1 MVNIRNIEKSEI
13 KQVAHLEDLC
23 FPENERASLKTITD
37 RVSQASELQ
46 LGLFAPT
53 KHTTTLIG
61 HLMAT
66 RTSSESVTVDSMSKH
81 EPTGNNV
88 AIHSLSIH
96 PAHRSR
102 GYAKQLIKELQF
114 RCEKTVSPKP
124 RIITLLAHK
133 PLIHLYEETGF
144 KLMGESACKFGGD
157 TWYDMIY
164 EL

>member
-1 MVNIRNIEKSEI
+1 MVNIRNIEKSEV

-23 FPENERASLKTITD
+23 FPENERASLKTISY
-37 RVSQASELQ
+37 RVSQAPELQ

-53 KHTTTLIG
+53 EHTTTLIG

-66 RTSSESVTVDSMSKH
+66 RTSSESVTVESMSKH
-81 EPTGNNV
+81 KPTGNNI

-96 PAHRSR
+96 PAHRNR

-114 RCEKTVSPKP
+114 RSGKTLSPKP
-124 RIITLLAHK
+124 RNMTLLAHK
-133 PLIHLYEETGF
+133 PLIPLYEEVGF

-164 EL
+164 EI